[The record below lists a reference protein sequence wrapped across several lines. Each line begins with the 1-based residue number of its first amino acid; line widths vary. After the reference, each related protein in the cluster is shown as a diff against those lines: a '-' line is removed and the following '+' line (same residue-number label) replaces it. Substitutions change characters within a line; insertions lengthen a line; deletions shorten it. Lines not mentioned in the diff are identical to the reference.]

1 LNFPRL
7 VFVRSAMRDL
17 RFAARS
23 AFRQPGLSALA
34 IVALAL
40 GIGLTTTMFSIVNGA
55 ILRGLPF
62 PESERI
68 VHMAPFSLADSD
80 DRDADIHTFTE
91 FRDRQRSFDELAA
104 FQFQS
109 ANVVGPSG
117 IPSRYEGART
127 TSNTFRL
134 LRVTPVLGRDF
145 TDDDGR
151 PGAAPVVMIGD
162 RVWQERFD
170 RSPDAI
176 GAPLRVN
183 GTVMTVVGVMPRGFR
198 FPGTEDLWPALVVDP
213 LGTKPGEGP
222 GLETIGRLKPGVS
235 MDEAGAEMAVIW
247 RQLEQ
252 AYPERYP
259 GGDTVEVKTYIE
271 EFIGSE
277 TISALFTMLAAVFG
291 VLIIACANVANLVLA
306 RAAVRTRE
314 IALRTAI
321 GASRW
326 QVVRLM
332 LVEVLVLAVLGAA
345 AGVALAQVGITLF
358 NRAIVDTD
366 PPFWLDIRIDTTVL
380 AFVAAATA
388 VAALVSGIVPALR
401 ASRADLSAVLSDE
414 GRTTG
419 LRMGRFSRALVV
431 GEMAVSFGLLV
442 MAGLIIQSLANLA
455 TADFGFAMRDVW
467 SARVAL
473 PTDDYP
479 DETRRRQFVDAALAR
494 MRELPGV
501 VSVAAGTSPPMGGP
515 RWNVSL
521 PGQTYASD
529 RDRPQVHGLVVS
541 NDYFHVFRVMVEG
554 RAFDD
559 RDRDGGAPVAIV
571 NRAFA
576 ERFYPEGA
584 LGRQVA
590 LATTAHREMREI
602 VGIVPDLGMGQGPED
617 PIREAVYVPLAQVP
631 LQGLSLYAHVSGSPL
646 NLSAPARDA
655 VRAVD
660 ANLPI
665 FNIATLQEAF
675 DRNAWPFRVFGSLF
689 VAFGAAAL
697 FLATVGLYGVMAFS
711 VRRRTPEIGVRM
723 AMGADARSVLGMVL
737 RQGLWQI
744 VLGIVLGAGLGYLLG
759 SAMSLLLFGVRPYDP
774 LVFSG
779 IAATLAAAGVAAC
792 LIPAR
797 RAARVD
803 PMTALRYQ

>member
-1 LNFPRL
+1 
-7 VFVRSAMRDL
+7 MRDL

-23 AFRQPGLSALA
+23 VFRQPGLSALA

-68 VHMAPFSLADSD
+68 VHLAPFSLTDQD
-80 DRDADIHTFTE
+80 DRDANIHTFAE
-91 FRDRQRSFDELAA
+91 LRDRQQSFDELAA

-117 IPSRYEGART
+117 VPARYEGARVT
-127 TSNTFRL
+127 ANTFRM
-134 LRVTPVLGRDF
+134 LRIAPTLGRDF
-145 TDDDGR
+145 REDDSR

-162 RVWQERFD
+162 KVWQEQFD

-176 GAPLRVN
+176 GAALRVN
-183 GTVMTVVGVMPRGFR
+183 GTVMTVVGVMPPGFR
-198 FPGTEDLWPALVVDP
+198 FPSTQDVWPALVVDP
-213 LGTKPGEGP
+213 TGTTFGEGP
-222 GLETIGRLKPGVS
+222 GLETIGRLKSGVS
-235 MDEAGAEMAVIW
+235 MDEAGAEMAVLW

-259 GGDTVEVKTYIE
+259 AGDTVEVKTYIE

-291 VLIIACANVANLVLA
+291 VLVIACANVANLVLA
-306 RAAVRTRE
+306 RVAVRTRE
-314 IALRTAI
+314 IAVRTAI

-332 LVEVLVLAVLGAA
+332 LVEVLLLAVLGAA
-345 AGVALAQVGITLF
+345 AGVALAQAGITLF
-358 NRAIVDTD
+358 NRAIVDTS
-366 PPFWLDIRIDTTVL
+366 PPFWLDIRIDVTVL

-401 ASRADLSAVLSDE
+401 ASRADLAAVLGDE

-455 TADFGFAMRDVW
+455 SADFGFAMRDVW
-467 SARVAL
+467 TARVVL

-479 DETRRRQFVDAALAR
+479 DEGRRRQFADAALGR

-501 VSVAAGTSPPMGGP
+501 VSVAVGTGAPMGGP

-521 PGQTYASD
+521 PGQTYESD

-541 NDYFHVFRVMVEG
+541 NDYFRVFRVPFIEG

-559 RDRDGGAPVAIV
+559 RDRDSGAPVAIV

-576 ERFYPEGA
+576 ERFYPAGA

-602 VGIVPDLGMGQGPED
+602 VGVVPDLGMGQGPND

-631 LQGLSLYAHVSGSPL
+631 FQGLSLYAHVTGPPL
-646 NLSAPARDA
+646 NVSAPARDA

-665 FNIATLQEAF
+665 FNVATLQQAF
-675 DRNAWPFRVFGSLF
+675 DDNAWPFRVFGSLF

-697 FLATVGLYGVMAFS
+697 FLATVGLYGVMSFS
-711 VRRRTPEIGVRM
+711 VRRRTPEIGIRM
-723 AMGADARSVLGMVL
+723 AMGADTRSVLGMVL

-774 LVFSG
+774 LVFTG
-779 IAATLAAAGVAAC
+779 IALTLAAAGVAAC

-803 PMTALRYQ
+803 PMAALRYQ

>member
-1 LNFPRL
+1 
-7 VFVRSAMRDL
+7 
-17 RFAARS
+17 
-23 AFRQPGLSALA
+23 
-34 IVALAL
+34 
-40 GIGLTTTMFSIVNGA
+40 
-55 ILRGLPF
+55 
-62 PESERI
+62 
-68 VHMAPFSLADSD
+68 MAPFSLADQD
-80 DRDADIHTFTE
+80 DRDSNVHTFAE
-91 FRDRQRSFDELAA
+91 FSDRQRSFEQLSA

-117 IPSRYEGART
+117 VPARYESARVT
-127 TSNTFRL
+127 TNTFRL

-145 TDDDGR
+145 HDDDGR

-162 RVWQERFD
+162 RVWQEQFD

-176 GAPLRVN
+176 GASLRVN
-183 GTVMTVVGVMPRGFR
+183 GTAMTVVGVMPPAFR
-198 FPGTEDLWPALVVDP
+198 FPSQHDVWPALVVDP
-213 LGTKPGEGP
+213 LGTKIGEGP
-222 GLETIGRLKPGVS
+222 GLETLGRLKPGIS

-252 AYPERYP
+252 AYPDRYP

-314 IALRTAI
+314 IAVRTAI

-332 LVEVLVLAVLGAA
+332 LVEVLLLAVLGAA
-345 AGVALAQVGITLF
+345 AGVALAQAGITLF
-358 NRAIVDTD
+358 NRAVVDTN
-366 PPFWLDIRIDTTVL
+366 PPFWLDIRIDLTVL

-388 VAALVSGIVPALR
+388 VAAFVSGIVPALR
-401 ASRADLSAVLSDE
+401 ASRADLAAVLSDE

-419 LRMGRFSRALVV
+419 LRMGRFTRVLVV
-431 GEMAVSFGLLV
+431 GELAVSFGLLV
-442 MAGLIIQSLANLA
+442 MAGLVIQSLANLA
-455 TADFGFAMRDVW
+455 AADFGFAMRDVW
-467 SARVAL
+467 NARVVL

-479 DETRRRQFVDAALAR
+479 DESRRRQFVDRAIARLAA
-494 MRELPGV
+494 LPGV
-501 VSVAAGTSPPMGGP
+501 VSAAAGTAAPLGGP

-521 PGQTYASD
+521 PGQSYASD

-541 NDYFHVFRVMVEG
+541 NDYFRVLRVPFLGG

-559 RDRDGGAPVAIV
+559 RDRDSGAPVAIV

-576 ERFYPEGA
+576 ERYYPEGA
-584 LGRQVA
+584 IGRQVA
-590 LATTAHREMREI
+590 LATTAHKEMREI
-602 VGIVPDLGMGQGPED
+602 VGIVPDLGMGQGPGD

-631 LQGLSLYAHVSGSPL
+631 LQGLSLFVHVSGPPL
-646 NLSAPARDA
+646 DLSAPARDA

-665 FNIATLQEAF
+665 FNIATLQDAF

-711 VRRRTPEIGVRM
+711 VRRRTPEIGIRM

-744 VLGIVLGAGLGYLLG
+744 VIGIALGAGLGFMLG
-759 SAMSLLLFGVRPYDP
+759 TAMSVLLFGVQPYDP
-774 LVFSG
+774 VVFAG
-779 IAATLAAAGVAAC
+779 IASTLAAAGVAAC
-792 LIPAR
+792 VVPAR